1 MLKKRNA
8 EGMTMNVIVFAIIS
22 FLVLVLLIGIL
33 SGRVKLFTGAV
44 EESQSCSQLCQIKD
58 YSNGASE
65 PKQEYE
71 MLAGAKDGS
80 GNQCYCKPKN

>member
-33 SGRVKLFTGAV
+33 SGRVKIFTGAV
-44 EESQSCSQLCQIKD
+44 EESQSCSQICQIKD
-58 YSNGASE
+58 YSSGAPE
-65 PKQEYE
+65 QKTGYE
-71 MLAGAKDGS
+71 LLAGAKDSNGK
-80 GNQCYCKPKN
+80 QCYCKT